1 MHCRGHEK
9 NLCWVVWETGM
20 MSLYVDDKLL
30 INKGNIVCGLFYAY
44 TGRRASVLDPEW
56 MCRPEVIY
64 DPKSSQN
71 WKLASS
77 STTGLPKTLGPP
89 VPVCWHTRMT
99 ESAPSAQRVCVCVH
113 VFASPELNHWWV
125 SELSGRLMCQV
136 FCPGSTG
143 PCVSPLHKLSLPS
156 LTEHC
161 QQREDLW
168 LTLSTE
174 PRLSWPLTSVIVP
187 PEIHIR

>member
-9 NLCWVVWETGM
+9 NLCWVVWKTGM

-56 MCRPEVIY
+56 MCRPEVTLRVHKTGSWLHHQQL
-64 DPKSSQN
+64 DFPRPSGPLSQSADTHG
-71 WKLASS
+71 WLK
-77 STTGLPKTLGPP
+77 
-89 VPVCWHTRMT
+89 VPRQL
-99 ESAPSAQRVCVCVH
+99 SVCVCVH